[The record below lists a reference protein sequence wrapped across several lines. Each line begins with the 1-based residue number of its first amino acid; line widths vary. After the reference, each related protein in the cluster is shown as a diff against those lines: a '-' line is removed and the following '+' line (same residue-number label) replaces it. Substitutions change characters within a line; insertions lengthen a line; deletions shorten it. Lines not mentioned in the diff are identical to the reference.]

1 MRRHFFSLTIGA
13 LTLLCAMAGQAQEPV
28 QPPKLEFA
36 FEVRAQVAD
45 PLVVGE
51 LPNGTRRIID
61 ILGGTVEGSGISG
74 KILPG
79 GADWQLIRRED
90 GFTDI
95 DARYTIE
102 TDSGSLIY
110 VSNIGGDPSAKD
122 GNGYISTVSPEGDI
136 LEEQW
141 ATGMNAPK
149 GLALDGGTLY
159 VSDIDELVAIDT
171 ETGEITGRYPAEG
184 AQFLNDVAA
193 ANGVVYV
200 TDSGTGR
207 IHRLEGDSFT
217 VWVDDPRIQSPNGIY
232 VVDGEI
238 VVAAADSSAAEPGQ
252 ERYLWTISPDGTEL
266 EPLGGTTPLGGL
278 DAVEPDGQGGFFLSD
293 WGGAIVMHF
302 TPGDSARTLVEVS
315 QGTADFDYVAESG
328 MLYLPVMV
336 AGRLIAYEATWG
348 SESNGMQ

>member
-1 MRRHFFSLTIGA
+1 MKTRQQLPLRRTYYAAYSCVL
-13 LTLLCAMAGQAQEPV
+13 
-28 QPPKLEFA
+28 FA
-36 FEVRAQVAD
+36 FVSLIAACEVPDR
-45 PLVVGE
+45 
-51 LPNGTRRIID
+51 
-61 ILGGTVEGSGISG
+61 
-74 KILPG
+74 
-79 GADWQLIRRED
+79 
-90 GFTDI
+90 
-95 DARYTIE
+95 E
-102 TDSGSLIY
+102 TDLSATTTRGQVELREVWSLDEGLDWPESALYDADRGLIY

-232 VVDGEI
+232 VVDGAI

-293 WGGAIVMHF
+293 WGGAVVMHF

-336 AGRLIAYEATWG
+336 AGRLIAYEAIWG